1 MNEEIV
7 CFTLNPDS
15 PCSDAAR
22 KRPNIR
28 IVAPGEDPCEQL
40 GNAKTAIVDVDG
52 EERQRLLKSLLKA
65 KLPFALCGLVG
76 ETPESLKRLCA
87 AAKRRHI
94 QICWLGSLR
103 FEWAMARLK
112 ETLSAGV
119 LGSMQ
124 QMRLCKPSN
133 LGMFGR
139 IRDEDLLNWLTI
151 GNESAIAYED
161 SHDGSFKVVAMGSHG
176 TATATIRADGYNEY
190 AVALQDEQPRS
201 ETAISKP
208 YEAEL
213 GYLLF
218 AMNSG
223 RPWSMLGRV
232 PN

>member
-1 MNEEIV
+1 
-7 CFTLNPDS
+7 
-15 PCSDAAR
+15 
-22 KRPNIR
+22 
-28 IVAPGEDPCEQL
+28 
-40 GNAKTAIVDVDG
+40 
-52 EERQRLLKSLLKA
+52 
-65 KLPFALCGLVG
+65 
-76 ETPESLKRLCA
+76 
-87 AAKRRHI
+87 
-94 QICWLGSLR
+94 
-103 FEWAMARLK
+103 MARLK

-201 ETAISKP
+201 EAAISKP